1 MRIYAIAT
9 VSLLAGCIPD
19 WGSVPSPHPLS
30 EAYLADPS
38 NCWATAVTQWATSIP
53 QHAMTATLSTD
64 RSTCTF
70 PDGVV
75 VRFDQPVPADAPQPG
90 ELAFDVD
97 DTQCDDC
104 GGNIATASF
113 SGAMGSD
120 GLFTGNISD
129 GFSISASALGTASIT
144 IYPNPQYELTCGDI
158 ADNDERYATTPKT
171 VDTWP
176 SQVVPNFALSIDAAS
191 IAFTLDSVDSAG
203 QLFTCAP

>member
-1 MRIYAIAT
+1 M
-9 VSLLAGCIPD
+9 
-19 WGSVPSPHPLS
+19 
-30 EAYLADPS
+30 
-38 NCWATAVTQWATSIP
+38 P
-53 QHAMTATLSTD
+53 QRAMTATLSTD

-75 VRFDQPVPADAPQPG
+75 VRFDQPVPVDAPEPG
-90 ELAFDVD
+90 EFGFEVD

-104 GGNIATASF
+104 GSGFATASF

-129 GFSISASALGTASIT
+129 GFWIDTSASSLGNASIT

-158 ADNDERYATTPKT
+158 AVNNERYATPPKT

-176 SQVVPNFALSIDAAS
+176 SQVVPNFALSIDTAS
-191 IAFTLDSVDSAG
+191 VAFTLDSVDSAG